1 MSLPD
6 PRNYAP
12 VNARNPLIRQLMSLM
27 TERAESAI
35 AAKHTELR
43 LQIADLLSSND
54 HAALNAALNQAP
66 AQDAWRTLWRALR
79 ELVEEAPTGSDC
91 HVVLFAVPVVIV
103 AGSSTNATLPEQLKA
118 PEDIVHLLRQHGVLA
133 QDAVVHLSSE
143 LASAEAIAAIS
154 PCRLFEWKKSL
165 LNEMTVENHRLFTLP
180 SSQLAIKEESA
191 WLRFMIGAVRQP
203 INAPAQIQLGG
214 KVDGWGMAVS
224 QALGEQLKTGNATV
238 LALPRAPQS
247 WLTAQ
252 ENGRTV
258 LLETRLQLLASSAI
272 RTIRSKGRTPVA
284 VMAAHE
290 SGEIR
295 ITFSSQE
302 DAERWQGFVW
312 PLSPADSVDY
322 IVDFA
327 QTLFHDCQV
336 QDVRLVDT
344 IQPDTLDGLPFFA
357 TAHFSPI
364 AHH

>member
-27 TERAESAI
+27 TEREDAVI
-35 AAKHTELR
+35 ATKRTELR
-43 LQIADLLSSND
+43 NQIADLLVSND

-66 AQDAWRTLWRALR
+66 AQDAWRTLWRELR
-79 ELVEEAPTGSDC
+79 AVVEEAPAGGED
-91 HVVLFAVPVVIV
+91 HVILFALPVIIV
-103 AGSSTNATLPEQLKA
+103 AGSSTNTTLPEQLKA

-133 QDAVVHLSSE
+133 QDAIVHLSPE
-143 LASAEAIAAIS
+143 LASAEAIAGIS

-165 LNEMTVENHRLFTLP
+165 LNKISMENQPLFSLP
-180 SSQLAIKEESA
+180 ASQLCVKEESA
-191 WLRFMIGAVRQP
+191 WLRFMVGAVRQP
-203 INAPAQIQLGG
+203 MNAPAQIQLGG
-214 KVDGWGMAVS
+214 KVDGWGIAVS
-224 QALGEQLKTGNATV
+224 QALGEQLKTANATV

-258 LLETRLQLLASSAI
+258 LLEARLQLLASSAI

-295 ITFSSQE
+295 ITLSSKE
-302 DAERWQGFVW
+302 NAERWQGFVW

-327 QTLFHDCQV
+327 KALFHDCQV

-344 IQPDTLDGLPFFA
+344 IQPDMQDGMPFFA
-357 TAHFSPI
+357 TAHFPAI